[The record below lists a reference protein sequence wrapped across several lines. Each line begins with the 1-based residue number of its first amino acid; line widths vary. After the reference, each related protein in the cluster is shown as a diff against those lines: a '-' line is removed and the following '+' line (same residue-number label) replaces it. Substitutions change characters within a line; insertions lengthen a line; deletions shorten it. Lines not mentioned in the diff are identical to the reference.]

1 MLEKW
6 MGIVKNKT
14 ILWEVVETVDLAERE
29 PVLFDFTVPEG
40 ETFCIDNGLITH
52 NTMTVHMPITDEA
65 VQESMKMLPS
75 RNLYQPGTNK
85 LIVSPSQE
93 SQLGIY
99 YLSQT
104 DAGRKRLNAILGSKF
119 AISAPLNKGS
129 TAALLASI
137 NKQDPKSFVKI
148 LQDLKTIGDIH
159 AYDIGFTVG
168 LSDLP
173 SLGKQRD
180 VILKNISSDL
190 KGASVA
196 RMAEINAS
204 TTKQVDDMLEHN
216 LKGKGNAFYDMV
228 TSGARGDKSQLR
240 SILASPLF
248 VSDAKGKTIHTA
260 IGKSYSEGL
269 DIGDYWVSLYG
280 ARRGMMDRSIQT
292 QLPGAFSKSVMAS
305 TIDNVVSAIDCGTKN
320 GIMLSPESEE
330 VLDRYLAGP
339 QGGFAHNTLVD
350 STVRSKLKSLKE
362 IKVRSPLTCLQAK
375 GTCAKCYG
383 LDEHGEHPH
392 LGDNIGA
399 KAGQAISE
407 PLMQMT
413 MNTFHTGGV
422 AGTGMGATGI
432 KRVDQL
438 LKLPKIVTG
447 SAALA
452 PASGR
457 ITRIEPGVGGGHD
470 IYIGDKSAHSSQ
482 GIKLK
487 VKQGDT
493 VAIGDALSEGVIK
506 PQDLVAYKGMR
517 SAQNYVVSELHKAY
531 KDQGV
536 SVQRKIFETVVRSLS
551 NTTLVKNKPRNTN
564 IIPGDLMP
572 YTVVEHHN
580 ANLERELPVDEAIG
594 HNLAIAYGSSPAG
607 TEVTASIAR
616 ALKAAGKTTV
626 QVKLDAIEHEPV
638 LKNIDT
644 LPLLKKDWMGA
655 LGYRNLAKALTEGA
669 SQAWETDIH
678 DYHPVPA
685 FAYGAEFGKGEKG
698 KY

>member
-1 MLEKW
+1 
-6 MGIVKNKT
+6 
-14 ILWEVVETVDLAERE
+14 
-29 PVLFDFTVPEG
+29 
-40 ETFCIDNGLITH
+40 
-52 NTMTVHMPITDEA
+52 
-65 VQESMKMLPS
+65 
-75 RNLYQPGTNK
+75 
-85 LIVSPSQE
+85 
-93 SQLGIY
+93 
-99 YLSQT
+99 
-104 DAGRKRLNAILGSKF
+104 
-119 AISAPLNKGS
+119 
-129 TAALLASI
+129 
-137 NKQDPKSFVKI
+137 
-148 LQDLKTIGDIH
+148 
-159 AYDIGFTVG
+159 
-168 LSDLP
+168 
-173 SLGKQRD
+173 
-180 VILKNISSDL
+180 
-190 KGASVA
+190 
-196 RMAEINAS
+196 
-204 TTKQVDDMLEHN
+204 
-216 LKGKGNAFYDMV
+216 
-228 TSGARGDKSQLR
+228 
-240 SILASPLF
+240 
-248 VSDAKGKTIHTA
+248 
-260 IGKSYSEGL
+260 
-269 DIGDYWVSLYG
+269 
-280 ARRGMMDRSIQT
+280 
-292 QLPGAFSKSVMAS
+292 
-305 TIDNVVSAIDCGTKN
+305 
-320 GIMLSPESEE
+320 
-330 VLDRYLAGP
+330 
-339 QGGFAHNTLVD
+339 
-350 STVRSKLKSLKE
+350 
-362 IKVRSPLTCLQAK
+362 
-375 GTCAKCYG
+375 
-383 LDEHGEHPH
+383 
-392 LGDNIGA
+392 
-399 KAGQAISE
+399 
-407 PLMQMT
+407 
-413 MNTFHTGGV
+413 
-422 AGTGMGATGI
+422 MGATGI